1 MVRLEIDGK
10 RVEIREGK
18 TILEAAK
25 EIGIEIPHLCYM
37 HLEEVGFKNDCSSC
51 RICVVEVEGQR
62 RLIPSCSTPVAD
74 GMRIWTNTKRVMQ
87 KKKKYCGTVTFRSSE
102 RLFDLRKKWKL

>member
-1 MVRLEIDGK
+1 MVSLEIDGK
-10 RVEIREGK
+10 MLEVKEGR

-37 HLEEVGFKNDCSSC
+37 NLEEIGFKNDCSSC

-62 RLIPSCSTPVAD
+62 RLIPSCSTPVAN
-74 GMRIWTNTKRVMQ
+74 GMKIWTNTKRVMQ
-87 KKKKYCGTVTFRSSE
+87 CLT
-102 RLFDLRKKWKL
+102 LM